1 MSGHALGEP
10 QMQESS
16 GYKGRALDLIKSAG
30 ASVGDRVKLTRDGEC
45 VEGLLM
51 PRTGGG
57 DDTHLVLKLAT
68 GYNIGVRIGE
78 NTRIEVVGAG
88 VKPALSRPPK
98 PTSMKGLPLVTIFST
113 GGTIASRV
121 DYRTGAV
128 EPALTAED
136 LYSFVPELASEADV
150 RTKVL
155 YSLLSENLT
164 PKHWGE
170 IAKSVCEEIRS
181 GVSGVVIAQ
190 GTDTLGYSAA
200 ALSFALQASPIP
212 IVFTAA
218 QRSSDRPSSDA
229 ATNLIGA
236 VSVAGRAPFAGV
248 VVVMHEWMSDET
260 LLVHRGTKVRK
271 CHTSRRDAFKSIG
284 AAPIARFHIG
294 AKEVEMLETDFPV
307 RGSSSEAICKPDFD
321 DRVALLKF
329 HPGFDPGIID
339 WYVTRGY
346 RGLVLEGTG
355 LGHVS
360 ASCFPSLARAVEK
373 GMFVGMTSQCLWG
386 RVDMNVYSTGIDL
399 QKIGVHP
406 LEDILPETALV
417 KLMWVLGQTD
427 DPARITEMMRSN
439 LVGEISSRRPEG
451 FENGKHH

>member
-1 MSGHALGEP
+1 
-10 QMQESS
+10 MQELA
-16 GYKGRALDLIKSAG
+16 GYKGRALDLIESVG
-30 ASVGDRVKLTRDGEC
+30 ASIGDRVKVTRDGES

-51 PRTGGG
+51 PRTAGME
-57 DDTHLVLKLAT
+57 DIHLVLKLT
-68 GYNIGVRIGE
+68 SGYNIGVRIGE
-78 NTRIEVVGAG
+78 NTRIQVVGTG
-88 VKPALSRPPK
+88 VKPALSKPPK
-98 PTSMKGLPLVTIFST
+98 PTPMKGLPRVTIFST

-150 RTKVL
+150 STKVL
-155 YSLLSENLT
+155 YNLFSENLT

-190 GTDTLGYSAA
+190 GTDTLSYSAA
-200 ALSFALQASPIP
+200 ALSFALQAGPVP
-212 IVFTAA
+212 VVFVAA

-248 VVVMHEWMSDET
+248 VVVMHEWLSDET

-284 AAPIARFHIG
+284 TTPIARFHIG
-294 AKEVEMLETDFPV
+294 TKKLEMLESNFPT
-307 RGSSSEAICKPDFD
+307 REASSEVICKPNFD
-321 DRVALLKF
+321 DRAALLKF
-329 HPGFDPGIID
+329 HPGFDPAIID
-339 WYVTRGY
+339 WYVSRGY
-346 RGLVLEGTG
+346 RGLILEGTG

-373 GMFVGMTSQCLWG
+373 RMFVGMTSQCLWG

-399 QKIGVHP
+399 QKIGVQP

-417 KLMWVLGQTD
+417 KLLWVLGQTD

-439 LVGEISSRRPEG
+439 LVGEISPRRPEG
-451 FENGKHH
+451 FENAKHN

>member
-1 MSGHALGEP
+1 
-10 QMQESS
+10 MQESG
-16 GYKGRALDLIKSAG
+16 GYKGRALDLIRSTG
-30 ASVGDRVKLTRDGEC
+30 ASIGDRVRLTRGEEF

-51 PRTGGG
+51 PRTAGR
-57 DDTHLVLKLAT
+57 DDTHIVLKLAS
-68 GYNIGVRIGE
+68 GYNVGVGIGE
-78 NTRIEVVGAG
+78 NARIQVLGTGA
-88 VKPALSRPPK
+88 KPALSKPPK
-98 PTSMKGLPLVTIFST
+98 PASMKGLPVVTIFST

-150 RTKVL
+150 RAEVL
-155 YSLLSENLT
+155 YSLFSENLT

-170 IAKSVCEEIRS
+170 IARSVCEEIRS

-200 ALSFALQASPIP
+200 ALSFAIQASPIP

-236 VSVAGRAPFAGV
+236 VTVAGRAPFAGV

-284 AAPIARFHIG
+284 AAPLARFHIG
-294 AKEVEMLETDFPV
+294 GRRLEILESDFPA
-307 RGSSSEAICKPDFD
+307 RGSSSEVICKPDFD

-329 HPGFDPGIID
+329 HPGFDPAIID
-339 WYVTRGY
+339 WYVNKGY
-346 RGLVLEGTG
+346 RGLILEGTG
-355 LGHVS
+355 LGHVG
-360 ASCFPSLARAVEK
+360 ASCFPNLARAVEN
-373 GMFVGMTSQCLWG
+373 GVFIGMTSQCLWG

-417 KLMWVLGQTD
+417 KLMWVLGQTE
-427 DPARITEMMRSN
+427 DPTRITEMMRAN
-439 LVGEISSRRPEG
+439 LVGEISPRRPEG
-451 FENGKHH
+451 LEDDTQD

>member
-1 MSGHALGEP
+1 
-10 QMQESS
+10 
-16 GYKGRALDLIKSAG
+16 
-30 ASVGDRVKLTRDGEC
+30 
-45 VEGLLM
+45 M
-51 PRTGGG
+51 PRTAGG
-57 DDTHLVLKLAT
+57 DDTHVVLKLAT
-68 GYNIGVRIGE
+68 GYNVGVRIGE
-78 NTRIEVVGAG
+78 NTRIEVLGTGA
-88 VKPALSRPPK
+88 KPALSRLPK
-98 PTSMKGLPLVTIFST
+98 PASIEGLPVVTIFST

-150 RTKVL
+150 RAKVL

-170 IAKSVCEEIRS
+170 IAKSVCEEIQS

-200 ALSFALQASPIP
+200 ALSFALQASPVP

-271 CHTSRRDAFKSIG
+271 CHTSRRDAFRSIG
-284 AAPIARFHIG
+284 AAPLACYNIRARKLKI
-294 AKEVEMLETDFPV
+294 LESDFLA
-307 RGSSSEAICKPDFD
+307 RAASSEVICKPDFD

-329 HPGFDPGIID
+329 HPGFDPAVID
-339 WYVTRGY
+339 WYVSKGY
-346 RGLVLEGTG
+346 RGLILEGTG

-360 ASCFPSLARAVEK
+360 ANCFANLARAVEK
-373 GMFVGMTSQCLWG
+373 DMFIGMTSQCLWG

-417 KLMWVLGQTD
+417 KLMWVLGQTK
-427 DPARITEMMRSN
+427 DPTRIAEVMRTN
-439 LVGEISSRRPEG
+439 LVGEISPRRSDG
-451 FENGKHH
+451 FGDETHH